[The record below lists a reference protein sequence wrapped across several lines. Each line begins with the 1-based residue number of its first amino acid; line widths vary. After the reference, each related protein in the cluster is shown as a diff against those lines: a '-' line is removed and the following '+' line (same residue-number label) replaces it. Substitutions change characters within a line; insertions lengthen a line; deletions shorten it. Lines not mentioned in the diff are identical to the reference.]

1 MGEILNS
8 ERTPMSVF
16 QSVAEQ
22 RKDDWV
28 KPHSPLNIDELSALL
43 LLREQLEIIELIEI
57 QRLRAKQQEFGDP

>member
-1 MGEILNS
+1 
-8 ERTPMSVF
+8 MSVF

-43 LLREQLEIIELIEI
+43 LLREQLEIIELIPAAPGKATGVWRPLTI
-57 QRLRAKQQEFGDP
+57 P